1 MDEAMIENKMLEI
14 VDFILWALEQE
25 SDQLHCR

>member
-14 VDFILWALEQE
+14 VDFILWALKLE